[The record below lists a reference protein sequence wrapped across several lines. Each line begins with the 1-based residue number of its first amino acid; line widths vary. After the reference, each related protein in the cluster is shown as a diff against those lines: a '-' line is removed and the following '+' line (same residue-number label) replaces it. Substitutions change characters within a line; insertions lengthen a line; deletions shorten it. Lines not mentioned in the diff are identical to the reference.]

1 MEDTPPSQTLRSK
14 KWNLTLTLLI
24 LTVFAQV
31 STAFVTYTFVSL
43 PDNSIALDQNG
54 SLAVLLVLL
63 KIFVLGVTGQLPLNL
78 NELLKKRRERRDY
91 EHKHMFIKVSTL
103 IMWLHICSLPY
114 ICLCVYFLVKIWFWI
129 LLELWYSYL
138 SLRWWINGIERHIP
152 FTEKYED
159 QWEEA
164 FSVSETCE
172 ILNKNGP
179 YACTISF

>member
-103 IMWLHICSLPY
+103 IM
-114 ICLCVYFLVKIWFWI
+114 
-129 LLELWYSYL
+129 
-138 SLRWWINGIERHIP
+138 
-152 FTEKYED
+152 
-159 QWEEA
+159 
-164 FSVSETCE
+164 
-172 ILNKNGP
+172 
-179 YACTISF
+179 